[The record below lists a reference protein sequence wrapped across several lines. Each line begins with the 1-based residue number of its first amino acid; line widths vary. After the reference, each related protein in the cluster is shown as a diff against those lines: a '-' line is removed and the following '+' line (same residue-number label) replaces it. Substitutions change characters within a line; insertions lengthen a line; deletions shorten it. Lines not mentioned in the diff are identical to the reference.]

1 MNAIFRTLPGVLDAI
16 DASAE
21 ARTAFVFAAWRRVAG
36 AQLNDRTRPVAL
48 DGRQLLVAVSDKAW
62 QRNLESLAP
71 QLLFKLNALLGTSLV
86 DRIEF
91 RISPERLEDSESRD
105 ATRKQ
110 STEKPSE
117 ETITPDL
124 ETALSTIADEALRRT
139 VAKAAANCLSR
150 QPSDLAWL
158 NSGEPEIS

>member
-36 AQLNDRTRPVAL
+36 SQLNDRTLPVAL

-91 RISPERLEDSESRD
+91 RISPERLEDSEGRD
-105 ATRKQ
+105 ARKRP
-110 STEKPSE
+110 TEKPSE

-124 ETALSTIADEALRRT
+124 EAALSTIADEALRRT

-158 NSGEPEIS
+158 NSGRPEIS

>member
-36 AQLNDRTRPVAL
+36 SQLNDRTRPVAL

-91 RISPERLEDSESRD
+91 RISPERLEDSERRN
-105 ATRKQ
+105 AGKQ

-124 ETALSTIADEALRRT
+124 EAALSTIADEALRRT

-158 NSGEPEIS
+158 NSGGPEIS